1 MANLEANAT
10 CHDASTQQ
18 MLAESQQKYVDI
30 ISIHPYITTMTV
42 CFFLS
47 KPPKSLDLVAEFV
60 AEPFTDIGRILI
72 DEVFGGKNVFFAR
85 PSSRCFPNC
94 VVFTLIETNSRNL
107 AIKCFTN
114 GTLHITGVDNVS
126 RGLEIADMFGALLD
140 IVEGG
145 NGCNPT
151 FKVDRFELQ
160 LMNIH
165 SRIDVGK
172 GRIDLNKLF
181 EIVLRTTQHMSS
193 YNKERHNGLIIKI
206 LTESMH
212 TVSVIVFDSGN
223 ILICAC
229 RDATSFKEAYG
240 FIISVLQSVWHDVWQ
255 KDVLNLE
262 VEGKKRKR
270 KQKDN
275 FDYGQYIILS

>member
-1 MANLEANAT
+1 
-10 CHDASTQQ
+10 
-18 MLAESQQKYVDI
+18 
-30 ISIHPYITTMTV
+30 MTV

-60 AEPFTDIGRILI
+60 AEPSTDIGRSLI
-72 DEVFGGKNVFFAR
+72 DEVFGGENVFFAR
-85 PSSRCFPNC
+85 PRSRCFPNC
-94 VVFTLIETNSRNL
+94 VVFTLIETNSRKL

-126 RGLEIADMFGALLD
+126 RGLEIAEMFGALLD
-140 IVEGG
+140 VVEGG
-145 NGCNPT
+145 NGCNST
-151 FKVDRFELQ
+151 FKVERFELQ

-165 SRIDVGK
+165 SRIDIGN
-172 GRIDLNKLF
+172 GRIDLDKLF
-181 EIVLRTTQHMSS
+181 QIVLQTTQHMSS

-223 ILICAC
+223 ILVCAC
-229 RDATSFKEAYG
+229 KDAFSFKEAYE
-240 FIISVLQSVWHDVWQ
+240 FIIGVLQSAWHDVWQ
-255 KDVLNLE
+255 KDVLTLE